1 MTHNIELDDR
11 KKGILTAIV
20 EDYLRTAEP
29 VGSRT
34 IGKDYIS
41 ELSPATI
48 RNEMADLEDA
58 GLIMQPHTSAGR
70 IPTDRGY
77 RYYVDHL
84 MKNKPLS
91 QKEEDFI
98 SQQLEES
105 RRDLEDL
112 LHRSLKVVAHLTH
125 YTAIMSNLTEHLRI
139 YSSGVSNIL
148 RQPEF
153 NSVDRLSKILRAL
166 EAEEKICQVLGEYTK
181 EEDNETETTT
191 IRIGTENKLKEMQD
205 CGVVVT
211 HYEIK
216 GKAIGGLGVIGPTRM
231 PYTKIRQVVNYVSQ
245 KLNEITF

>member
-1 MTHNIELDDR
+1 MPYNIELDDR
-11 KKGILTAIV
+11 KKRILAAIV

-34 IGKDYIS
+34 IGKDYMS
-41 ELSPATI
+41 DLSPATI

-70 IPTDRGY
+70 IPTDKGY
-77 RYYVDHL
+77 RYCVDHL
-84 MKNKPLS
+84 MKDKPLS
-91 QKEEDFI
+91 AKEEEFI
-98 SQQLEES
+98 NHQLDDA

-112 LHRSLKVVAHLTH
+112 LHQSLKVVAHLTH
-125 YTAIMSNLTEHLRI
+125 YTAIMSNLTEHLRV

-153 NSVDRLSKILRAL
+153 SSVDRLSKILQAL

-181 EEDNETETTT
+181 EEEKSETPT
-191 IRIGTENKLKEMQD
+191 IRIGTENKMKEIQE
-205 CGVVVT
+205 CGLVVT

-216 GKAIGGLGVIGPTRM
+216 GRASGGLGVLGPTRM
-231 PYTKIRQVVNYVSQ
+231 PYTKVRQVVNYVSQ
-245 KLNEITF
+245 KLREITF